1 MRKYS
6 ELNSKDRAN
15 YWYLMNVLDVVD
27 EYGGNLAR
35 AQDAKVSIHILATN
49 LKLELFTDQEDD
61 DDN

>member
-1 MRKYS
+1 
-6 ELNSKDRAN
+6 
-15 YWYLMNVLDVVD
+15 MNVLDVVD

-35 AQDAKVSIHILATN
+35 AQDAKESIHILATN